1 MNGTDFWESS
11 SGKIGLSFETF
22 SRRFGA
28 SWERLRR
35 PGAVMGASWDVL
47 GGKTVLELSWN
58 RFGAVL
64 EASWRRL
71 GDVLGRL
78 GSVLGAACGPLR
90 GFLARL
96 VGHLGR
102 LGASWKHLVRVF
114 HTKRWLHVSLA
125 SKMPFFK
132 RLLLIL
138 SSNFNLQN

>member
-1 MNGTDFWESS
+1 MLWFPFVGFW
-11 SGKIGLSFETF
+11 GPLRGVL
-22 SRRFGA
+22 
-28 SWERLRR
+28 ERLGRVLGR
-35 PGAVMGASWDVL
+35 LGGILGASWDVL
-47 GGKTVLELSWN
+47 GGKTVLESPWSC
-58 RFGAVL
+58 FGAVL

-125 SKMPFFK
+125 SKMPLFK
-132 RLLLIL
+132 RFLLIL